1 MSRIPNKVCHTMLA
15 SMWQFIRVFEFSSPS
30 SESLQV
36 SGVMEFKLVAVRHQ
50 ARSKPWPSDG
60 CVRSYRNRA
69 VMVPSYF
76 RLRQATTPR
85 PLPAPA
91 QLGYIGPGHEPSFHQ
106 KKKALGG
113 RAAVRCRGSTSTFGF
128 ERLTVQLLDNVFLF
142 TTKCLEL

>member
-1 MSRIPNKVCHTMLA
+1 
-15 SMWQFIRVFEFSSPS
+15 
-30 SESLQV
+30 
-36 SGVMEFKLVAVRHQ
+36 MEFKLVTVRHR
-50 ARSKPWPSDG
+50 ARSKPCPSDG
-60 CVRSYRNRA
+60 CGRSYRNRA

-113 RAAVRCRGSTSTFGF
+113 RAAVRCRGSTFTFGF

-142 TTKCLEL
+142 TTKCLELQSAARPLGAGHHPRQARAARFSELTSHSCQRAA